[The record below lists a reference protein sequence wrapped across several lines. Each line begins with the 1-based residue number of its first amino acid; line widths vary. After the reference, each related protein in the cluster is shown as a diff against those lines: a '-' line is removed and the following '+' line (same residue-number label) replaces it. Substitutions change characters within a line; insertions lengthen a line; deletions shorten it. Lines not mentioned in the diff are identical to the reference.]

1 MVASSSSSLKPQDL
15 QKLTVVKLRGELE
28 KRKLDS
34 SGTKPILV
42 ARLKEFLEEN
52 ENGGD
57 GGKNAEDEK
66 KKERKKSAEAEET
79 PATEGEGD
87 AKGNELETTT
97 IENEQEETRDTNNNN
112 NNNNNDDEE
121 RVDPAPSSVETDEEA
136 DAAFDAHDDGTNPIV
151 KSNRL
156 TNARKILRRNPYDA
170 SAWDVFFVEARG
182 RPSVAKDVY
191 EEILRYHPRC
201 VNAWIAYAQNAMEKK
216 DDEAV
221 SEIFSRCL
229 RDVLAPE
236 LWLAYVNYA
245 KATNENGTT
254 EEGARAIK
262 AAFEYCV
269 DHVGEDVESGKIWQE
284 YVEFIKEVSPGFIAV
299 RSHSILFFIFRSVC
313 ATKKKRPKF
322 VARDEL
328 QVSWVICD

>member
-1 MVASSSSSLKPQDL
+1 MVVAALKSQDV
-15 QKLTVVKLRGELE
+15 QKLTVVKLRAELE

-42 ARLKEFLEEN
+42 ARLKEALEERD
-52 ENGGD
+52 EEEEEGK
-57 GGKNAEDEK
+57 GGKDADA
-66 KKERKKSAEAEET
+66 KERVKSEEAEQT
-79 PATEGEGD
+79 PATEEED

-97 IENEQEETRDTNNNN
+97 TTFENKEEETTTTTTTNEDEIMDTA
-112 NNNNNDDEE
+112 
-121 RVDPAPSSVETDEEA
+121 PAVETDE
-136 DAAFDAHDDGTNPIV
+136 DIDPAFDAHDDGANPIV

-170 SAWDVFFVEARG
+170 MAWDVFFVEARG
-182 RPSVAKDVY
+182 RPSVAKDVF

-221 SEIFSRCL
+221 SEIFSGCL

-236 LWLAYVNYA
+236 LWLVYVNYA

-269 DHVGEDVESGKIWQE
+269 DHVGEDVESGKIWEE
-284 YVEFIKEVSPGFIAV
+284 YIDFVKGVSPGFIAV
-299 RSHSILFFIFRSVC
+299 RLLNF
-313 ATKKKRPKF
+313 
-322 VARDEL
+322 EL
-328 QVSWVICD
+328 

>member
-1 MVASSSSSLKPQDL
+1 MVVAALKPQDV
-15 QKLTVVKLRGELE
+15 QKLTVVKLRAELE

-42 ARLKEFLEEN
+42 ARLKEALEER
-52 ENGGD
+52 
-57 GGKNAEDEK
+57 DE
-66 KKERKKSAEAEET
+66 EE
-79 PATEGEGD
+79 D

-97 IENEQEETRDTNNNN
+97 TTFENKEEETTTTTTT
-112 NNNNNDDEE
+112 NDDEIM
-121 RVDPAPSSVETDEEA
+121 DPAPSVETDE
-136 DAAFDAHDDGTNPIV
+136 DIDPAFDAHDDGANPIV

-170 SAWDVFFVEARG
+170 TAWDVFFVEARG
-182 RPSVAKDVY
+182 RPSVAKDVF

-236 LWLAYVNYA
+236 LWLVYVNYA

-269 DHVGEDVESGKIWQE
+269 DHVGEDVESGKIWEE
-284 YVEFIKEVSPGFIAV
+284 YVDFVKGVSPGFIAV
-299 RSHSILFFIFRSVC
+299 RLLNFENFVLVGENAG
-313 ATKKKRPKF
+313 ATERPNF

-328 QVSWVICD
+328 

>member
-1 MVASSSSSLKPQDL
+1 
-15 QKLTVVKLRGELE
+15 
-28 KRKLDS
+28 
-34 SGTKPILV
+34 
-42 ARLKEFLEEN
+42 LEERD
-52 ENGGD
+52 EEEEEGK
-57 GGKNAEDEK
+57 GGKDADA
-66 KKERKKSAEAEET
+66 KERVKSEEAEQT
-79 PATEGEGD
+79 PATEEED

-97 IENEQEETRDTNNNN
+97 TTFENKEEETTTTTTT
-112 NNNNNDDEE
+112 NDDEIM
-121 RVDPAPSSVETDEEA
+121 DPAPSVETDE
-136 DAAFDAHDDGTNPIV
+136 DIDPAFDAHDDGANPIV

-170 SAWDVFFVEARG
+170 TAWDVFFVEARG
-182 RPSVAKDVY
+182 RPSVAKDVF

-236 LWLAYVNYA
+236 LWLVYVNYA

-269 DHVGEDVESGKIWQE
+269 DHVGEDVESGKI
-284 YVEFIKEVSPGFIAV
+284 
-299 RSHSILFFIFRSVC
+299 
-313 ATKKKRPKF
+313 
-322 VARDEL
+322 
-328 QVSWVICD
+328 

>member
-1 MVASSSSSLKPQDL
+1 MVVAALKPQDV
-15 QKLTVVKLRGELE
+15 QKLTVVKLRAELE

-42 ARLKEFLEEN
+42 ARLKEALEERDD
-52 ENGGD
+52 EEEEGK
-57 GGKNAEDEK
+57 GGKDADA
-66 KKERKKSAEAEET
+66 KERVKSEEAEQT
-79 PATEGEGD
+79 PATEEED

-97 IENEQEETRDTNNNN
+97 TTFENEEEETTTTTTT
-112 NNNNNDDEE
+112 NDDEIM
-121 RVDPAPSSVETDEEA
+121 DPAPSVETDE
-136 DAAFDAHDDGTNPIV
+136 DIDPAFDVHDDGANPIV

-170 SAWDVFFVEARG
+170 TAWDVFFVEARG
-182 RPSVAKDVY
+182 RPSVAKDVF

-236 LWLAYVNYA
+236 LWLVYVNYA

-269 DHVGEDVESGKIWQE
+269 DHVGEDVESGKIWEE
-284 YVEFIKEVSPGFIAV
+284 YVDFVKGVSPGFIAV
-299 RSHSILFFIFRSVC
+299 RLLNFENFVLVGENAG
-313 ATKKKRPKF
+313 ATERPNF

-328 QVSWVICD
+328 